1 MQSNERS
8 ESSSDTVSADGDAA
22 PGTPGTRSAKGSQR
36 PSRTGAAWTAVTAA
50 LLLLVLLVV
59 FILQN
64 QADVRIKFLGWSGTT
79 PVGVALL
86 VAAVAAGVLVGIA
99 ATARVTQLRRRAKR
113 G

>member
-22 PGTPGTRSAKGSQR
+22 PGTRSAKGSQR